1 MDGLPASSPYH
12 ETHST
17 AAGCSGWLGTTSTT
31 PHSGTF
37 GGVRGSLC
45 TRASFGGSTHPAAGK
60 GSWLLRATPLA
71 VPGVHPTSAPRGAPS
86 ARQFW
91 LPVPPAPPAASAEPP
106 SRAFTAHSLRG
117 WGWVSASCWGLS
129 MPAGGIWVKSAPP
142 RTKGRLPS
150 GMPGAAHPGEPRA
163 PHKVLPRPQPSGTD
177 HRGGSAGAPAALWG
191 APHLPPPLECT
202 GGPQS
207 RRLCQGHAG

>member
-1 MDGLPASSPYH
+1 MAGHHQHHPPLGNFWGCAGVPLHPCQLRWEHPPCCWQGVLAALSHPTGCARGPSHSQGSIPHQPLEGPPHPGSS
-12 ETHST
+12 
-17 AAGCSGWLGTTSTT
+17 
-31 PHSGTF
+31 
-37 GGVRGSLC
+37 GSLC
-45 TRASFGGSTHPAAGK
+45 
-60 GSWLLRATPLA
+60 PLA
-71 VPGVHPTSAPRGAPS
+71 A
-86 ARQFW
+86 
-91 LPVPPAPPAASAEPP
+91 PAASAEPP

-150 GMPGAAHPGEPRA
+150 GVPGAAHPGEPRA

>member
-1 MDGLPASSPYH
+1 MGCQHPHHTMKLTAQQQGVVGGWAPQHHPPLGNFWGVCGGPSAPVPASVGAP
-12 ETHST
+12 TLLL
-17 AAGCSGWLGTTSTT
+17 ARGPGCSEPSHWLCQRSI
-31 PHSGTF
+31 PHQPLEGPPHPGSS
-37 GGVRGSLC
+37 GSLC
-45 TRASFGGSTHPAAGK
+45 
-60 GSWLLRATPLA
+60 PLA
-71 VPGVHPTSAPRGAPS
+71 A
-86 ARQFW
+86 
-91 LPVPPAPPAASAEPP
+91 PAASAEPP

-129 MPAGGIWVKSAPP
+129 MPAGWIWVKSAPP

-150 GMPGAAHPGEPRA
+150 GVPGAAHPGEPRA